1 MSKQKILVTG
11 ATGKTGG
18 AVVAQL
24 RAQGYPVRAVVR
36 TLDARAERLAGLGAE
51 IAVADLFDYHGVRA
65 AMAGTSRAYFC
76 PPYHPQMLQSA
87 VVFALAAR
95 EAKLESIVG
104 LTQWL
109 ASPDHR
115 SLLTRHH
122 WLTDRL
128 FELLPD
134 TALTIVNPGFF
145 ADEPYLSL
153 MKYAALLGTFPMP
166 ARGDSRNAPPSTDDI
181 ARVAVAALIDPAK
194 HAGKTY
200 RPTGPELLSLDDMVA
215 ILSRVLGRKVRHVNL
230 PLWMFYKAAR
240 MDGFD
245 GFALSAMEHYLH
257 ELDAGTFAIN
267 APTGDVLATTG
278 REPESFETIAR
289 RYAALPHM
297 QPTFGNRARALA
309 QFLTVPFR
317 PGLDAR
323 RYGAQ
328 FSIPEPPNPQYA
340 IESDRWKREHA
351 SPGVASSS
359 VAPSGAAS
367 SGGASS
373 NVAPQN
379 VASPEAAE
387 PESVLC
393 R

>member
-1 MSKQKILVTG
+1 VNKPKILVTG

-18 AVVAQL
+18 AAVAQL

-51 IAVADLFDYHGVRA
+51 ITVADLFDYDGVRA
-65 AMAGTSRAYFC
+65 AMEGTSRAYFC
-76 PPYHPQMLQSA
+76 PPWHPQMLQSA

-122 WLTDRL
+122 WLADRL

-145 ADEPYLSL
+145 ADEPYLSF
-153 MKYAALLGTFPMP
+153 MKYAALLGIFPMP
-166 ARGDSRNAPPSTDDI
+166 ARGDSRNAPPSADDI
-181 ARVAVAALIDPAK
+181 ARVAVAALVDPAK

-200 RPTGPELLSLDDMVA
+200 RPTGPELLSLGDMVA
-215 ILSRVLGRKVRHVNL
+215 ILGDVLGRKVRPVNL
-230 PLWMFYKAAR
+230 PFWMFYKAAR

-245 GFALSAMEHYLH
+245 SYALSAMKHYLH
-257 ELDAGTFAIN
+257 ELDAGTFALD
-267 APTGDVLATTG
+267 APNGDVLATTG

-289 RYAALPHM
+289 RYAALPQM
-297 QPTFGNRARALA
+297 QPTFGNRAHALA

-317 PGLDAR
+317 PGLDVQ

-328 FSIPEPPNPQYA
+328 VSIPVPPNPLRA
-340 IESDRWKREHA
+340 FESDRWKREHA
-351 SPGVASSS
+351 RALIP
-359 VAPSGAAS
+359 
-367 SGGASS
+367 SS
-373 NVAPQN
+373 NVASAGVPFPN
-379 VASPEAAE
+379 GAYPSVAFRSVASPANAE
-387 PESVLC
+387 RESVLG